1 MPTMKREFTTE
12 ITPQRRE
19 GRSVAQ
25 PQPDCA
31 KRLECVELA
40 PAFEP
45 PPPYDSASK
54 LLHLTRIRRT
64 RPTGEWFSLSSFG
77 GEGWGEEAHHH
88 SRCCGSWLHSS
99 GLPHQYVACWL
110 RTTTSSPCPSPP
122 KEERETV
129 PRPASIEMC
138 VR

>member
-1 MPTMKREFTTE
+1 MPTMKRKFTTE

-45 PPPYDSASK
+45 PPALRQRQQAAAPYPHPADASNGRVVLP
-54 LLHLTRIRRT
+54 LLFRR
-64 RPTGEWFSLSSFG
+64 RGLGRGGPSPFSMLRFVATFQRVAAPICGVLAENDDLPPPPPPPPHGG
-77 GEGWGEEAHHH
+77 GEGGA
-88 SRCCGSWLHSS
+88 
-99 GLPHQYVACWL
+99 A
-110 RTTTSSPCPSPP
+110 
-122 KEERETV
+122 
-129 PRPASIEMC
+129 
-138 VR
+138 